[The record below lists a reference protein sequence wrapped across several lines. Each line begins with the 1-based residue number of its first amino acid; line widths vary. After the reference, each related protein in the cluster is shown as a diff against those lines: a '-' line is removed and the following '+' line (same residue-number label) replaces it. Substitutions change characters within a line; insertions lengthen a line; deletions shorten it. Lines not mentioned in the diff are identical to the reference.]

1 MLLYI
6 KTLVGKEIKLNLE
19 LDTTIAVVK
28 QKIEELEGIPP
39 IQQRLVFSG
48 RQMIDD
54 KTLEEYNVQPGSYFH
69 LVLAL
74 RG

>member
-54 KTLEEYNVQPGSYFH
+54 KTLQEYNVQPGSYFH

>member
-1 MLLYI
+1 MLISI
-6 KTLVGKEIKLNLE
+6 KTLTGKEVKLNVE
-19 LDTTIAVVK
+19 LNDTISTVK
-28 QKIEELEGIPP
+28 QKLEELEGIPP

-48 RQMIDD
+48 KQLYDD
-54 KTLEEYNVQPGSYFH
+54 KKLEEYSVQPGSYFH

>member
-1 MLLYI
+1 MLIYC
-6 KTLVGKEIKLNLE
+6 KTLVGKELKLNLE

-39 IQQRLVFSG
+39 SQQRLVYSG
-48 RQMIDD
+48 RQMSDE
-54 KTLEEYNVQPGSYFH
+54 KSLEEYNVIAGSYFH

>member
-1 MLLYI
+1 MLIYC
-6 KTLVGKEIKLNLE
+6 KTLVGKELKLNLE

-39 IQQRLVFSG
+39 SQQRLVYSG
-48 RQMIDD
+48 RQMADD
-54 KTLEEYNVQPGSYFH
+54 KSLDDYNVTAGSYFH